1 MGIVRLAVRL
11 LLLVVFC
18 AALLAVVLTALIAAA
33 AWTLLRVAG
42 PDPGSRG

>member
-18 AALLAVVLTALIAAA
+18 AALAAVVLAALIAAA
-33 AWTLLRVAG
+33 AWTLLRVAA

>member
-1 MGIVRLAVRL
+1 MGVVRLAVRL

-18 AALLAVVLTALIAAA
+18 AALAAVVLAALIAAA

-42 PDPGSRG
+42 PDPGSRD